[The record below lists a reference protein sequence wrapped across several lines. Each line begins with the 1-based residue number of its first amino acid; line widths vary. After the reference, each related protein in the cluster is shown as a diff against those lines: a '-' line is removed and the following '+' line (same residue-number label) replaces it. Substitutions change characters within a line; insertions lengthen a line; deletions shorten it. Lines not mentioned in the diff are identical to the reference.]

1 MTKLNIRL
9 TDAPKPKYEDESRL
23 GFGRLFTDHMFM
35 MDYDAG
41 QGWHDARIVPYDNF
55 VLDPAALVFH
65 YGQAIFEGLKAY
77 RNEKGEVLLFRP
89 RDNFL
94 RLNSSADRL
103 CIPPIDVD
111 QALENLLELIR
122 VERDWIPSSPG
133 TSLYIRPTIIATEAA
148 LGVKASDKYAFFI
161 ILSPVGAYYA
171 GGMKPVRIYVEDK
184 YVRAVPGGTG
194 YTKAAANYA
203 ASLKAGEEAHE
214 KGFSQVLWLDGAT
227 HTTIEEV
234 GAMNMFFVID
244 GEVLTPALNGSI
256 LPGITR
262 DSILRLAR
270 SMGLKAT
277 ERTIRIQEVFDAHDA
292 GKLDEAFGTGTAAV
306 ISSVGEMTWK
316 DRTIEINGGKM
327 GKYSRIFYDRLT
339 GIQMGREE
347 DPFGWVV
354 RL

>member
-1 MTKLNIRL
+1 M
-9 TDAPKPKYEDESRL
+9 
-23 GFGRLFTDHMFM
+23 
-35 MDYDAG
+35 
-41 QGWHDARIVPYDNF
+41 
-55 VLDPAALVFH
+55 
-65 YGQAIFEGLKAY
+65 
-77 RNEKGEVLLFRP
+77 
-89 RDNFL
+89 
-94 RLNSSADRL
+94 
-103 CIPPIDVD
+103 
-111 QALENLLELIR
+111 
-122 VERDWIPSSPG
+122 
-133 TSLYIRPTIIATEAA
+133 
-148 LGVKASDKYAFFI
+148 
-161 ILSPVGAYYA
+161 
-171 GGMKPVRIYVEDK
+171 RIYVEDK

-234 GAMNMFFVID
+234 GAMNMFFIID

-262 DSILRLAR
+262 DSILKLAR

-316 DRTIEINGGKM
+316 DRTIEINGGQM
-327 GKYSRIFYDRLT
+327 GKYSQIFYDRLT
-339 GIQMGREE
+339 GIQMGRGE